1 VEVGKGRGGKG
12 KSTRLDSIGEW
23 ELTTSHY
30 AFLGF
35 EPSDYL
41 LRHED

>member
-1 VEVGKGRGGKG
+1 VGKGRGRGVY
-12 KSTRLDSIGEW
+12 STRLDSIGEW
-23 ELTTSHY
+23 GLTTSHY

-41 LRHED
+41 LRHIVE